1 MIPKERIFTAT
12 SAGVVPIIRP
22 RETADT
28 LSGLLEGG
36 LVYGWDDLAG
46 IANCSPE
53 DVQWTCR
60 RLHLDHGY
68 SSLSI
73 DRVLEAF
80 AFAERH
86 NPRPPRAIER
96 HTASHPERLS
106 ARDSITS
113 QQHETN
119 AYGFTRPGVTA

>member
-1 MIPKERIFTAT
+1 MIPHKHVFAAT
-12 SAGVVPIIRP
+12 SAGVVPVVRP
-22 RETADT
+22 QATADT
-28 LSGLLEGG
+28 LTGLLEGG
-36 LVYGWDDLAG
+36 WVHSWDDLAG

-86 NPRPPRAIER
+86 NPRPSRTIER
-96 HTASHPERLS
+96 HTASHTERS
-106 ARDSITS
+106 IARDSVAS